1 MLYHYHDLKIILKES
16 ILIIAPPAAA
26 AAAAAAAAVSLSR
39 FKNYIKRIN
48 FNYRTCC

>member
-26 AAAAAAAAVSLSR
+26 AAAAAAAVSLSR